1 MSKYFFLNSWVV
13 WGSITILVW
22 SLFYL
27 SFTSFFLL
35 SLIIV
40 PFLTIFRRSPVPFID
55 TVKVDK
61 ELILSPSFG
70 TIISIRQNT
79 ELFETGEIGHEIR
92 VALSFWN
99 PKGLYLPTSSEV
111 SYLHHLKGEHIP
123 LDAEPE
129 KFYGNLENISRTNVT
144 FLNQRK
150 VPISLRF
157 IDRPNGVRPEI
168 WMKTGDIG
176 KAGACFGYYILGGTL
191 IIYLPKECNILVYES
206 ERVVPGSTV
215 IASLPL

>member
-1 MSKYFFLNSWVV
+1 MRKYFFLHPAFV
-13 WGSITILVW
+13 WGSVALLAW
-22 SLFYL
+22 
-27 SFTSFFLL
+27 SFFYTSWASFFFL
-35 SLIIV
+35 SLVII
-40 PFLTIFRRSPVPFID
+40 PFLIIFRRSPVPFID

-70 TIISIRQNT
+70 TIVSIRQNT

-92 VALSFWN
+92 ISLSIWN

-111 SYLHHLKGEHIP
+111 SYLHHLKGERIP

-176 KAGACFGYYILGGTL
+176 KAGACFGHYILGGTVL
-191 IIYLPKECNILVYES
+191 IYLPKECNILVYET